1 MTLKHAILGLLNYE
15 PMTGYDLKK
24 TIDKSINHFWPAVQ
38 SQIYTTLVK
47 MEQEGWVTV
56 ETIPQGTLP
65 PRKVYSLTPDGR
77 AEFENWLTTPQPY
90 GETRIAWLVQV
101 FFAGQL
107 DDQKTLLLL
116 HNLKTVFQQR
126 LKGYS
131 SIPDENSDSLQNDPL
146 RDKFFW
152 MLTVD
157 YGVAQTISQIQWIDK
172 VIQTVDAQEYKLPTL
187 AGDHA

>member
-24 TIDKSINHFWPAVQ
+24 MIDISINHFWPAVQ
-38 SQIYTTLVK
+38 SQVYTTLSK
-47 MEQEGWVTV
+47 MEKEGWVSV
-56 ETIPQGTLP
+56 ETIPQEPLP
-65 PRKVYSLTPDGR
+65 PRKVYSLTPVGK
-77 AEFENWLTTPQPY
+77 AEFVDWLTTPQAC

-107 DDQKTLLLL
+107 DDEKTLTLLY
-116 HNLKTVFQQR
+116 NLKSVFQQR
-126 LKGYS
+126 LEGYS
-131 SIPDENSDSLQNDPL
+131 SIPDENRDSLQNDPM

-157 YGVAQTISQIQWIDK
+157 YGVAQSIEQIKWIDK
-172 VIQTVDAQEYKLPTL
+172 VIQTVEAHEYILPTL
-187 AGDHA
+187 AGDGM

>member
-24 TIDKSINHFWPAVQ
+24 TIDISINHFWPAVQ
-38 SQIYTTLVK
+38 SQIYTTLAK
-47 MEQEGWVTV
+47 MEKEGWVTV
-56 ETIPQGTLP
+56 ETIPQESLP
-65 PRKVYSLTPDGR
+65 PRKVYSLTPTGR
-77 AEFENWLTTPQPY
+77 AEFVDWLTTPQPY

-107 DDQKTLLLL
+107 DDQKALLLL
-116 HNLKTVFQQR
+116 HNLKSVIRQR
-126 LKGYS
+126 LEGYA
-131 SIPDENSDSLQNDPL
+131 SIPEDNRDSLRNDPP

-157 YGVAQTISQIQWIDK
+157 FGVAQTISQIQWIDK
-172 VIQTVDAQEYKLPTL
+172 VIHTVESREYILPTL
-187 AGDHA
+187 AGDRS